1 MKITDISLPYDL
13 LVILWNYGGCKPSTT
28 YIKRFIMKR
37 KLVEQF
43 ELVALVSIFIS
54 SVYAISPLV

>member
-1 MKITDISLPYDL
+1 MICWLFSGVMEGFGPPLFK
-13 LVILWNYGGCKPSTT
+13 
-28 YIKRFIMKR
+28 KRFFMKA
-37 KLVEQF
+37 KLVEKV

>member
-1 MKITDISLPYDL
+1 M
-13 LVILWNYGGCKPSTT
+13 N
-28 YIKRFIMKR
+28 R

-43 ELVALVSIFIS
+43 ELAALLSIFIS

>member
-1 MKITDISLPYDL
+1 MICWLFSGIMEGLSPPFLLIKVFMKA
-13 LVILWNYGGCKPSTT
+13 
-28 YIKRFIMKR
+28 
-37 KLVEQF
+37 KLVEKV

>member
-1 MKITDISLPYDL
+1 MEGLRPPPLKKRLVMKSQ
-13 LVILWNYGGCKPSTT
+13 
-28 YIKRFIMKR
+28 
-37 KLVEQF
+37 LVEKV

>member
-1 MKITDISLPYDL
+1 MMFINNSPPYDL
-13 LVILWNYGGCKPSTT
+13 LVILWNYGGRKPSTS
-28 YIKRFIMKR
+28 YKVFMKR

>member
-1 MKITDISLPYDL
+1 
-13 LVILWNYGGCKPSTT
+13 
-28 YIKRFIMKR
+28 MKR
-37 KLVEQF
+37 KLVEQI

>member
-1 MKITDISLPYDL
+1 MKS
-13 LVILWNYGGCKPSTT
+13 
-28 YIKRFIMKR
+28 
-37 KLVEQF
+37 KLVEKV

>member
-1 MKITDISLPYDL
+1 MMFINNSPPYDL
-13 LVILWNYGGCKPSTT
+13 LVILWNYGGLSPPPL
-28 YIKRFIMKR
+28 IRFFMKR